1 MGFVWLDLG
10 FNRLLNDMSYLSTVS
25 IVIYFIRFLKF
36 IDFLLFKE
44 IYLKGKCYI
53 INTTVNVKVELIL

>member
-1 MGFVWLDLG
+1 M
-10 FNRLLNDMSYLSTVS
+10 MSYLSTVS

-53 INTTVNVKVELIL
+53 INTTVSVKVELIL